1 MEALVDLELAGD
13 SSDQGYDSDASLATV
28 SSYNESDNP
37 RPDVPFSPMPAHL
50 ALPLKLQY
58 LILSEEDTAHDLM
71 WGSYRLVCKAWKERV
86 EHLAKSQWVPD
97 SCITYLAS
105 VKRAPGESRIYGAFT
120 FQRFADDETA
130 IFAIL
135 HTPSDCVEPLIK
147 ACKAATPPEV
157 EVYYIV
163 HDVEIPGM
171 VVDWDTLTLTCPWRS
186 LIACVLAEELKVR
199 AHRSANLKTLLSK
212 GKRLQRSGADLLSSI
227 ELIAHMFA
235 EHVGNAYSAVRTAR
249 RGVRDKKGDKR
260 LHEARLQAEHKWLFP
275 EGEEDS

>member
-1 MEALVDLELAGD
+1 MEAPVNSESAGD
-13 SSDQGYDSDASLATV
+13 SSDEGYDSDASQATV

-50 ALPLKLQY
+50 ALPLELQY
-58 LILSEEDTAHDLM
+58 RILSEEDTAHDLL
-71 WGSYRLVCKAWKERV
+71 WGSCRLVCRAWKERI
-86 EHLAKSQWVPD
+86 EYLAKSQWVPD

-105 VKRAPGESRIYGAFT
+105 VKHAPSDSTIYGEFT

-130 IFAIL
+130 AFAVL
-135 HTPSDCVEPLIK
+135 HTPAECVDSLIK

-171 VVDWDTLTLTCPWRS
+171 AVDWDTLTLTCPWRS

-199 AHRSANLKTLLSK
+199 AHRAANMKTLLSK
-212 GKRLQRSGADLLSSI
+212 GKRLQRSGADLLSCI
-227 ELIAHMFA
+227 EPIAHMFA
-235 EHVGNAYSAVRTAR
+235 EHLRNAYSAVRTAR
-249 RGVRDKKGDKR
+249 RGVLDKKGDRR
-260 LHEARLQAEHKWLFP
+260 LQEARLQAEHKWLFAQ
-275 EGEEDS
+275 GEEDG